1 MKKNLII
8 LCNLAC
14 LIGFLTVLL
23 GCEQPANEP
32 VTPKIVRKKIRSTTD
47 KKTGPP
53 PRKPARAPQPAAKP
67 KPPDP
72 GKQAPE
78 PPVLAQ
84 KSEPPAA
91 KPNQTK
97 TPKPTLTPK
106 SDISDIQAQSPGQ
119 PGGKTA
125 PGQPAAPAADPA
137 TVASA
142 ASKKRPTYNPKG
154 KVDPFEPLFREK
166 PIVAKVKAKRKKRI
180 PRTPLEKIDLSQLR
194 LVGIILASSGNK
206 ALVEESNGKGYVI
219 RKGTYIGTNAG
230 KVVQIQS
237 SKVIVAEE
245 YEDVVGNVTL
255 RNKELKLPKP
265 PGEF

>member
-8 LCNLAC
+8 ICSLAC

-23 GCEQPANEP
+23 GCDLPANEP
-32 VTPKIVRKKIRSTTD
+32 VKPLIVTKKI
-47 KKTGPP
+47 KPEPP
-53 PRKPARAPQPAAKP
+53 G
-67 KPPDP
+67 P

-78 PPVLAQ
+78 TPMLTKKTA
-84 KSEPPAA
+84 PPAA
-91 KPNQTK
+91 KPVETK
-97 TPKPTLTPK
+97 RPKPSLAPK
-106 SDISDIQAQSPGQ
+106 SDISDVKATTPDRPEAPTLGQ
-119 PGGKTA
+119 T
-125 PGQPAAPAADPA
+125 
-137 TVASA
+137 TVARTSSGA
-142 ASKKRPTYNPKG
+142 GPTYNPKG
-154 KVDPFEPLFREK
+154 KVNPFEPLFREK
-166 PIVAKVKAKRKKRI
+166 PTVAKAKVKRKKRV

-194 LVGIILASSGNK
+194 LVGIITAASGNK

-237 SKVIVAEE
+237 NKVIVAEE
-245 YEDVVGNVTL
+245 WEDVLGNVTL